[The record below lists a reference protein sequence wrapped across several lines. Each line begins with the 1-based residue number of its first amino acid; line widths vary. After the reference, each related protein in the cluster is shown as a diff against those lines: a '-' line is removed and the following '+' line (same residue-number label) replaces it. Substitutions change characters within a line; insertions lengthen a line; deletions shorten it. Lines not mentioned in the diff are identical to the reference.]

1 MPGRAAE
8 CQLEL
13 PSVTGDV
20 AFVLWLLI
28 RGAKVDP
35 LLAPA
40 S

>member
-1 MPGRAAE
+1 VPGRAAE

-28 RGAKVDP
+28 RGAKEQIVNG
-35 LLAPA
+35 AT